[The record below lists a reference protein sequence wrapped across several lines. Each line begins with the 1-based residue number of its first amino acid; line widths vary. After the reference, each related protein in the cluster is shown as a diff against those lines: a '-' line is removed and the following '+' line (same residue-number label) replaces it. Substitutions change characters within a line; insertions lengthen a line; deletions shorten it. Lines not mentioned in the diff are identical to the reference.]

1 MVPANSSDE
10 KQQEDRQ
17 CREDQ
22 ESISQSTGL
31 ITVWNQS
38 INFLPS
44 LTLPP
49 PLYFAIWSEN
59 GRIKV
64 HNNDDNNN
72 NSLFYQQAGKTGK

>member
-1 MVPANSSDE
+1 MQRGS
-10 KQQEDRQ
+10 
-17 CREDQ
+17 REHQPEHRTDNCM
-22 ESISQSTGL
+22 ESI
-31 ITVWNQS
+31 NQ
-38 INFLPS
+38 FLALPDPP
-44 LTLPP
+44 PP